1 MHERTWTLGL
11 VLRWTPHWAVPVPG
25 ASLISSSS
33 TFFAAHPPIL
43 LLSVVT
49 LSRWRSSSWEVSRH
63 WADRA
68 QAQQVGL
75 TPTTASE
82 TKSRSPLLPTAC
94 PLPSFPFTNRQ
105 LLTMR
110 QSPSLLLF
118 AFGSPAAAWLKNPFS
133 SSQSDESWTP
143 PRETSPAEHD
153 AQFAQ
158 GWTPRPTDAPKPRF
172 GRMNLLPRDDDYVLA
187 PGTCGFISSNEC
199 KWFINQELVSLAQCA

>member
-1 MHERTWTLGL
+1 
-11 VLRWTPHWAVPVPG
+11 
-25 ASLISSSS
+25 
-33 TFFAAHPPIL
+33 
-43 LLSVVT
+43 
-49 LSRWRSSSWEVSRH
+49 
-63 WADRA
+63 
-68 QAQQVGL
+68 
-75 TPTTASE
+75 
-82 TKSRSPLLPTAC
+82 
-94 PLPSFPFTNRQ
+94 
-105 LLTMR
+105 MR

-187 PGTCGFISSNEC
+187 PGTCGFIASNEC
-199 KWFINQELVSLAQCA
+199 KWFINQESVPLGQCADEVTSIDPYVCIESRATCTLTGDYVGCCVPNSNCNVVKTTCIDYDAVQSGACNLPDDFSTLCWYAQA